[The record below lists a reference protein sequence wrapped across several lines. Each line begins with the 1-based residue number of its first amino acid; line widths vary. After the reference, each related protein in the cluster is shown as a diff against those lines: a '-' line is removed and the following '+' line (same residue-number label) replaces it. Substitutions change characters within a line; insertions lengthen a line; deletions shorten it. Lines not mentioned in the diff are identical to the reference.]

1 MLRESGA
8 APALLTTRNTAS
20 LIAALLATGRI
31 DEPTAQALTQAHSVF
46 LAEGLA
52 CTLDRR
58 PRRVPLTQ
66 EIEQARAAIRAAVL
80 AQGLRFDEEEETE
93 KGSE

>member
-1 MLRESGA
+1 MLYL
-8 APALLTTRNTAS
+8 PDTQPTQPLTTTACQPFS
-20 LIAALLATGRI
+20 AVAT
-31 DEPTAQALTQAHSVF
+31 HSKVSPF
-46 LAEGLA
+46 LAAVMRLY
-52 CTLDRR
+52 CVPLPVRMLT
-58 PRRVPLTQ
+58 VPLTQ